1 MNINSVITLDNDIKC
16 LLLYKVM
23 YNNVNYFLAL
33 MLDEDDKPTD
43 DNMILKEIVEN
54 GEIFVER
61 EGNEEV
67 INNLIPLFTKE
78 INEELKNIAE
88 AEGNE

>member
-16 LLLYKVM
+16 LLLYKVK
-23 YNNVNYFLAL
+23 YNDINYFLAL

-61 EGNEEV
+61 EGNEEL

-88 AEGNE
+88 REENE